1 MLGTRL
7 ATIVLAVTDDRML
20 ADFTGAVFAGA
31 GVSCHE
37 FDSSVVVVKT
47 QLSSHA
53 LNRDR
58 PFPILTYGVPTHGQ

>member
-20 ADFTGAVFAGA
+20 ADFAGAGFAGA

-37 FDSSVVVVKT
+37 FDSRVVVVNA
-47 QLSSHA
+47 QLSS
-53 LNRDR
+53 R
-58 PFPILTYGVPTHGQ
+58 T